1 MRNAC
6 KEAGRPL
13 ADDLLCNVVL
23 PSEAMARGSRTI
35 PVGRIR
41 RGAKVGAL
49 LGRETARTY
58 ATKAANLGRSELDS
72 RAASERRR
80 LETAGHVAEVLGK
93 MKGAAM
99 KAGQMASLMDFNRLP
114 SGELDGFQAR
124 FEDLRDSAP
133 RVPFKDMQKVIE
145 RELGERISEV
155 FCEFDRDAA
164 AAASIG
170 QV

>member
-1 MRNAC
+1 M
-6 KEAGRPL
+6 
-13 ADDLLCNVVL
+13 
-23 PSEAMARGSRTI
+23 AMAKDSPSI

-41 RGAKVGAL
+41 RGAKMGRL
-49 LGRETARTY
+49 LGVETAKAY
-58 ATKAANLGRSELDS
+58 ATKAANVARSEES
-72 RAASERRR
+72 RSAASERRR
-80 LETAGHVAEVLGK
+80 LDAAQHVAEVLAQ

-99 KAGQMASLMDFNRLP
+99 KAGQMASLMDFSRLP
-114 SGELDGFQAR
+114 AGESEDFQAR

-133 RVPFKDMQKVIE
+133 QVPFKDMQRVIE
-145 RELGERISEV
+145 RELGERLSEV